1 MNFRSRWFFILLLRP
16 PLITF
21 IVSEKKTR
29 RLAAIMF
36 TDIAGYT
43 RLMQESEARAN
54 QLRQRHREVFEHHHG
69 QYRGE
74 ILQYYGDGTL
84 SIFDSCVDAVQCAI
98 AMQQDLQSEPA
109 VPLRIGIHLGD
120 IVKSENDIYGDGVN
134 LAARVESLGVPH
146 AVLISEDVRK
156 QVKNH
161 EIDTVS
167 MGLFEMKNVQKP
179 MEVFAVQAE
188 GVIVPVLKSL
198 QGKAKRVKNR
208 PSTRNWIGLLGL
220 GVSMLLMAALLFRA
234 FRTGKPDQVGAKSI
248 REARVAAIPFE
259 NITGDASLEALGRM
273 GAEWIISGLQTM
285 NISSLTRE
293 TVEQHQSKLGI
304 LPNDP
309 EGKPSFAEI
318 TGAQYAIMGSYYLV
332 GNGDSLVLNTHVSS
346 TETGEQ
352 IYTFP
357 AVKAHI
363 DNKEN
368 LVQEARQYI
377 LGFWGLKAEQKIPNI
392 NPPKYDA
399 YKAILECTSWQFECF
414 YKALSIDPDFLLAR
428 IRLMGAC
435 TSRSNDSLFYVQ
447 KAIIE
452 KNLDRLTEY
461 ERAMFEM
468 YSHAW
473 EGDRTEKIKYISQL
487 YQVDT
492 NNWLPMQW
500 LGYNLLADNRTF
512 EAAEVFSNMFEK
524 ANLFDRQIGSL
535 SYANFME
542 AHLRIQ
548 EYKIASDFYLDL
560 TNENQTKA
568 GRRALNRAIK
578 ALIYQNRLEEVHEL
592 IKEKGDKKAYLMAA
606 YAYNFIFPEKKNPF
620 FEDLKTI
627 IHSFKEPLNRD
638 DHPST
643 FFNFNS
649 RALAFY
655 VLKDWK
661 NAELSLLKS
670 DILEIKFDRPFT
682 QFPDRDYWSKLWHT
696 GMLGRVYA
704 HLGNVEKSQAQIDQL
719 DHLQQLYPKTNSF
732 YRRGWVPYLKAR
744 IASILGDKE
753 LALELLNTS
762 VKEGIL
768 FDLFRFHFD
777 QDFLTLKGYPPFEAM
792 LKPKDAPI
800 DWK

>member
-1 MNFRSRWFFILLLRP
+1 MP
-16 PLITF
+16 
-21 IVSEKKTR
+21 EKKTR

-43 RLMQESEARAN
+43 QLMQESEARAYEV
-54 QLRQRHREVFEHHHG
+54 RKRHREVFERYHELFHG
-69 QYRGE
+69 Q

-84 SIFDSCVDAVQCAI
+84 SIFDSCVDAVQCAT
-98 AMQQDLQSEPA
+98 AMQQELHREPA

-120 IVKSENDIYGDGVN
+120 IVKSGSDVYGDGVN

-146 AVLISEDVRK
+146 AVLISEDVQK

-188 GVIVPVLKSL
+188 GVIIPEINALK
-198 QGKAKRVKNR
+198 GKAKRVKTTSSKRKWLR
-208 PSTRNWIGLLGL
+208 PL
-220 GVSMLLMAALLFRA
+220 GVGVSTLLVAAFIFWALGI
-234 FRTGKPDQVGAKSI
+234 GKSDQVAAKSI

-259 NITGDASLEALGRM
+259 NITGDASLDALGRM

-285 NISSLTRE
+285 KISTLTRE

-309 EGKPSFAEI
+309 DGKPSFAEI

-357 AVKAHI
+357 AVKAHL

-399 YKAILECTSWQFECF
+399 YKVILECTSWQVECF
-414 YKALSIDPDFLLAR
+414 YKALSIDPDFLFAR
-428 IRLMGAC
+428 IRLMGSC
-435 TSRSNDSLFYVQ
+435 TRNSNDSLFYDC

-461 ERAMFEM
+461 ERAMFDM

-473 EGDRTEKIKYISQL
+473 EGDRTEKIKSIEQL

-492 NNWLPMQW
+492 NNYIPLQW
-500 LGYNLLADNRTF
+500 LGYNLLADNASF
-512 EAAEVFSNMFEK
+512 EAAERFTKMFEK
-524 ANLFDRQIGSL
+524 EDLWGRQIGSL
-535 SYANFME
+535 SYANFIE
-542 AHLRIQ
+542 AHIRIQ
-548 EYKIASDFYLDL
+548 EYKKASDFYFNL
-560 TNENQTKA
+560 TKEQQTKA
-568 GRRALNRAIK
+568 GDGALAWVIW
-578 ALIYQNRLEEVHEL
+578 ALIYQNRIPEVQEL
-592 IKEKGDKKAYLMAA
+592 IEENGGKEIYLIAA
-606 YAYNFIFPEKKNPF
+606 YAYNYIFPDKKNPF
-620 FEDLKTI
+620 FEDLRGRI
-627 IHSFKEPLNRD
+627 GEFEDQNVWIND
-638 DHPST
+638 W
-643 FFNFNS
+643 NS
-649 RALAFY
+649 KAMAYY
-655 VLKDWK
+655 VLRDWK
-661 NAELSLLKS
+661 NAEKSLLQRTDLS
-670 DILEIKFDRPFT
+670 NLQFDQPFE
-682 QFPDRDYWSKLWHT
+682 QFPGPNYWEKLQHT
-696 GMLGRVYA
+696 GMLGSVYA
-704 HLGNVEKSQAQIDQL
+704 HLGKIEACQAQIDQL
-719 DHLQQLYPKTNSF
+719 DHLRKLYPKTNSF
-732 YRRGWVPYLKAR
+732 YHRGVVPYLKAR
-744 IASILGDKE
+744 IASVLGDKE
-753 LALELLNTS
+753 LAIDLLNTS
-762 VKEGIL
+762 VKEGRL
-768 FDLFRFHFD
+768 FAGWTYHFD
-777 QDFLTLKGYPPFEAM
+777 QDFVSLKGYPPFEA
-792 LKPKDAPI
+792 LIRPKKNPN
-800 DWK
+800 